1 MARAPNSGYC
11 QPLVPRVSPH
21 CPLPLQ
27 DQRVDLNQDLF
38 KLLLWPWV
46 SRVYNILFAPFRVE
60 SLFPKTPWISQ
71 KYAMLAFKAKYSGA
85 GGARFPGA
93 GPPAWGI
100 PCETQT
106 SFCGERASAIIMIAT
121 VCGSAPRATCLVYT
135 MCLVLFLA
143 HTGSFFISL
152 VVKIT
157 YSSFQV
163 IFIHLLLFGR

>member
-1 MARAPNSGYC
+1 MLASTGVFVARAPNSGYC

-27 DQRVDLNQDLF
+27 DQRVDLSQDLF

-46 SRVYNILFAPFRVE
+46 SRVYNILLAPFRVE

-71 KYAMLAFKAKYSGA
+71 KYAMLAFKAKYSGV
-85 GGARFPGA
+85 GGARFPGV

-106 SFCGERASAIIMIAT
+106 PPFVGRASAIIMIAT
-121 VCGSAPRATCLVYT
+121 VCGSAPQSYRSCLYHESGPLPWLT
-135 MCLVLFLA
+135 LVP
-143 HTGSFFISL
+143 SL
-152 VVKIT
+152 
-157 YSSFQV
+157 Y
-163 IFIHLLLFGR
+163 L